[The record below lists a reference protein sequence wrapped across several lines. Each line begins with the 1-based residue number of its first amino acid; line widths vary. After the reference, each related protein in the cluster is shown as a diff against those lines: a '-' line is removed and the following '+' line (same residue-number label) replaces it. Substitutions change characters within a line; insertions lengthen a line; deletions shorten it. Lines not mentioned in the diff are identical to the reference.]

1 MVSPGLG
8 SGLLI
13 AAAMVATPERAV
25 LLEADFE
32 PAEIYV
38 QAQSVYRLRLYQ
50 AIDVRD
56 LTFSVTAPR
65 LADLRPIGQGR
76 VYESLR
82 DGRRYRVHERHYS
95 IRPFTSGA
103 LVMSAVHVEGRV
115 PASGTPDGRRTLRV
129 EAPVRTLTVWPVPP
143 NASAAPW
150 LPAHKLSVS
159 EIWAPA
165 QQLQRVGQAQRRSI
179 RIEAAGVDAEQL
191 PELQITAPGMA
202 VHAEPARF
210 ENHLDGAL
218 NIGVREQTFN
228 MVALRAGAILVPEI
242 QLSWWNVDSNRPAVV
257 TLPARTL
264 QIAPPSEPAPVAK
277 LAATA
282 TVLAEPRHFDVLPGA
297 AALLCFIAALIWY
310 RRTRIGAA
318 WRLAH
323 ACRTGDLRGV
333 RDGLLDWMAKVR
345 PQAAVLTLGRL
356 AECLDEPAAR
366 QALGE
371 LERQLYGPASGA
383 ADPAVLAA
391 TVRSVKRAVRRDR
404 RRHGN

>member
-13 AAAMVATPERAV
+13 AATMVATPERAV

-32 PAEIYV
+32 PAEVYV

-82 DGRRYRVHERHYS
+82 DGRRYRVHERNYS

-103 LVMSAVHVEGRV
+103 LLMSAVHVEGRV

-129 EAPVRTLTVWPVPP
+129 EAPMRTLKVWPVPSK
-143 NASAAPW
+143 AGAAPW

-165 QQLQRVGQAQRRSI
+165 QQLQQVGQAQRRSI
-179 RIEAAGVDAEQL
+179 RIEAVGVEAEQL
-191 PELQITAPGMA
+191 PELQIAAPGMA
-202 VHAEPARF
+202 VHAEPARL
-210 ENHLDGAL
+210 ENHFAGAL

-228 MVALRAGAILVPEI
+228 MVALRAGTIIVPEF
-242 QLSWWNVDSNRPAVV
+242 QLSWWNIDSNLPSVV
-257 TLPARTL
+257 TLPLRTL
-264 QIAPPSEPAPVAK
+264 QIAPASGLASAPT
-277 LAATA
+277 LAAMA
-282 TVLAEPRHFDVLPGA
+282 TVLAKPRHSHLLPGA
-297 AALLCFIAALIWY
+297 AALLCCIAALVWY

-318 WRLAH
+318 WRLTH

-333 RDGLLDWMAKVR
+333 RDGLLDWMEQVR
-345 PQAAVLTLGRL
+345 PQTVVLTLGRL
-356 AECLDEPAAR
+356 AERLDEPTAR

-371 LERQLYGPASGA
+371 LERQLYGPAPSA
-383 ADPAVLAA
+383 ADPAALAA

-404 RRHGN
+404 RRRGS

>member
-1 MVSPGLG
+1 MVTGLG

-13 AAAMVATPERAV
+13 AAAMAATPERAV

-32 PAEIYV
+32 PAEVYV

-50 AIDVRD
+50 AVDVRD

-65 LADLRPIGQGR
+65 LADLRPIGQSR
-76 VYESLR
+76 IYETLR
-82 DGRRYRVHERHYS
+82 DGRRYRVHERTYS

-129 EAPVRTLTVWPVPP
+129 EAPMRTLMVWPVPP
-143 NASAAPW
+143 KAGAAPW

-159 EIWAPA
+159 EIWASAP
-165 QQLQRVGQAQRRSI
+165 QQQRVGQAQRRSI

-191 PELQITAPGMA
+191 PELQIVVPGMA
-202 VHAEPARF
+202 VHAEPARLA
-210 ENHLDGAL
+210 NHFAGAL
-218 NIGVREQTFN
+218 NVGVREQTFN
-228 MVALRAGAILVPEI
+228 MVALRAGAIIVPEF
-242 QLSWWNVDSNRPAVV
+242 QLSWWNVDSNLPAVV
-257 TLPARTL
+257 TLPRRTL
-264 QIAPPSEPAPVAK
+264 QIAAASGLAPAPK
-277 LAATA
+277 LAA
-282 TVLAEPRHFDVLPGA
+282 TVLAEPRHSHLLAGA
-297 AALLCFIAALIWY
+297 AALLFCIAALTWY
-310 RRTRIGAA
+310 WSTRICAA

-333 RDGLLDWMAKVR
+333 RDGLLDWMEKVR

-356 AECLDEPAAR
+356 AERLDEPATR

-371 LERQLYGPASGA
+371 LERQLYGPAPGA
-383 ADPAVLAA
+383 ADPAALAA
-391 TVRSVKRAVRRDR
+391 TVRIVKRAVRRDR
-404 RRHGN
+404 HGS